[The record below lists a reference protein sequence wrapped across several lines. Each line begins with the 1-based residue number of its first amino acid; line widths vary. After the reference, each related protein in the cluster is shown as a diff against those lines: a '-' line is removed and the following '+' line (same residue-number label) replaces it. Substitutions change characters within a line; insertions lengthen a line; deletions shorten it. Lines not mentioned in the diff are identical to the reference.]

1 MAPGDVIR
9 RRQGDR
15 NVAMRFRQHRQGWRH
30 HGWRYPFLFLAAR
43 RWLDAGWYAQRY
55 PDVAAAPTAPLAH
68 FLLSGLAE
76 GRDPSPW
83 LSLSGQA
90 WYLAV
95 ASSPGRPWTPAR
107 TLTHFA
113 LRGRCAPSNLAWIAG
128 QGQQAPDRGQPCLV
142 VCAHSVTPS
151 LFGAERSLLDVL
163 RGLESLGV
171 AAVVTVPN
179 ASHPGYL
186 DELRRHSRAVVVLPY
201 GWWREG
207 APASPATRQAFAEV
221 LRRSRARAVYLN
233 TLTLEAPALAAR
245 ELGLPVITH
254 VREIPEHDPT
264 LCAALGAEPEGV
276 LARAAAL
283 ADLLVANSA
292 FTARAFL
299 GRGREVCLVPN
310 TLDLEAWWA
319 VAPRPGEGEGQ
330 QGCPLRIGL
339 LGSLVPRKGI
349 EELARVADLLAE
361 RGVAA
366 RCVLYGAATP
376 ELETLLARRERDGA
390 PGCLRHGGYV
400 EDPRQALAELDV
412 VVNFSH
418 FEESF
423 GRTLLEAMAAGRP
436 VVAYVRGAL
445 PELVDDGESGFLVPF
460 GDRAAAAERLARLA
474 GDPAL
479 RLQMGRTARRR
490 AERYGEPA
498 FVAALGRALERV
510 VTVASQVAPKSQA
523 APKEQAYMSGK
534 QDV

>member
-1 MAPGDVIR
+1 
-9 RRQGDR
+9 
-15 NVAMRFRQHRQGWRH
+15 MRSDWLRLHRKGWRR
-30 HGWRYPFLFLAAR
+30 HGWRYSFLFLAAR
-43 RWLDAGWYAQRY
+43 RWLDAGWYLGRY
-55 PDVAAAPTAPLAH
+55 PDVAAAGMAPLAH
-68 FLLSGLAE
+68 FLLHGLAE

-83 LSLSGQA
+83 LSLGGQA
-90 WYLAV
+90 WRRALV
-95 ASSPGRPWTPAR
+95 RPGARPWSPVR
-107 TLTHFA
+107 TLAHFA
-113 LRGRCAPSNLAWIAG
+113 LRGRRAPSQLAWVEG
-128 QGQQAPDRGQPCLV
+128 VGEQAPERGQPCLV
-142 VCAHSVTPS
+142 VCAHSVAPR

-186 DELRRHSRAVVVLPY
+186 DELRRYSRAVVVLSY
-201 GWWREG
+201 GWWQEG
-207 APASPATRQAFAEV
+207 GPAAPATQQAFAEV

-254 VREIPEHDPT
+254 VREIPTHDPA
-264 LCAALGAEPEGV
+264 LCAALGAGPEGV

-292 FTARAFL
+292 FTARAL
-299 GRGREVCLVPN
+299 LERGREVCLVPN
-310 TLDLEAWWA
+310 TLDLEAWRV
-319 VAPRPGEGEGQ
+319 VAPPPGEGEGE
-330 QGCPLRIGL
+330 QGRPLRIGL

-349 EELARVADLLAE
+349 EGLAQVADRLAE
-361 RGVAA
+361 RGVVA

-376 ELETLLARRERDGA
+376 ELEALLAQREQEGA
-390 PGCLRHGGYV
+390 PGCLGHAGYV

-436 VVAYVRGAL
+436 VVAYARGAL

-460 GDRAAAAERLARLA
+460 GDCAAAAERLARLA

-479 RLQMGRTARRR
+479 RLRMGRAARRR
-490 AERYGEPA
+490 AERFGEPA
-498 FVAALGRALERV
+498 FVAALGRVLEKI
-510 VTVASQVAPKSQA
+510 A
-523 APKEQAYMSGK
+523 
-534 QDV
+534 DVPDQR

>member
-1 MAPGDVIR
+1 VRSKGWLR
-9 RRQGDR
+9 LHGK
-15 NVAMRFRQHRQGWRH
+15 GWRL

-43 RWLDAGWYAQRY
+43 RWLDAGWYLGRY
-55 PDVAAAPTAPLAH
+55 PDVASAGMAPLAH
-68 FLLSGLAE
+68 FLLHSLAE

-83 LSLSGQA
+83 LSLGGQA
-90 WYLAV
+90 WRRALAR
-95 ASSPGRPWTPAR
+95 PGARPWSPVR
-107 TLTHFA
+107 TLMHFA
-113 LRGRCAPSNLAWIAG
+113 LRGRRDPSNLAWVEG
-128 QGQQAPDRGQPCLV
+128 RGLQAPDRGQPCLV
-142 VCAHSVTPS
+142 VCAHSVTPQ

-163 RGLESLGV
+163 RGLEALGV

-179 ASHPGYL
+179 ACHPGYL

-207 APASPATRQAFAEV
+207 APASPATQQAFAEV
-221 LRRSRARAVYLN
+221 LRRSQARAVYLN
-233 TLTLEAPALAAR
+233 TLTLEAPVLAAR
-245 ELGLPVITH
+245 ELGLPVIIH
-254 VREIPEHDPT
+254 VREIPTHDPA
-264 LCAALGAEPEGV
+264 LCAALGAGPESV

-292 FTARAFL
+292 FTARALL

-310 TLDLEAWWA
+310 TLDLEAWRA
-319 VAPRPGEGEGQ
+319 VAPPPGEGEGE
-330 QGCPLRIGL
+330 QGRPLRIGL

-349 EELARVADLLAE
+349 EGLARVADRLAE
-361 RGVAA
+361 RGVVAH
-366 RCVLYGAATP
+366 CVLYGAATP
-376 ELETLLARRERDGA
+376 ELEALLAQREQEGA
-390 PGCLRHGGYV
+390 PGCLGHAGYV

-436 VVAYVRGAL
+436 VVAYARGAL

-460 GDRAAAAERLARLA
+460 GDCAAAAERLARLA

-490 AERYGEPA
+490 AERYGESA
-498 FVAALGRALERV
+498 FVAALGRVLE
-510 VTVASQVAPKSQA
+510 TI
-523 APKEQAYMSGK
+523 G
-534 QDV
+534 DVSYCR